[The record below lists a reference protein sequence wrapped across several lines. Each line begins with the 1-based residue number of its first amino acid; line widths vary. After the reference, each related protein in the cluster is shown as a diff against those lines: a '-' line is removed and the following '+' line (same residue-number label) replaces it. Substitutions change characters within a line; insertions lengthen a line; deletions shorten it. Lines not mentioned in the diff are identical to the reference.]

1 VAIQVTFNHILK
13 CTYMNA
19 KISVSIL
26 ASLIFA
32 SIFSCKKIDEFNQ
45 APEIQPLRQGFQASA
60 AIGYCASLASTAFHG
75 GSLPA
80 NVSFETKTPAEGYTG
95 AGILHIQVSQEYPLP
110 FNSGIGDI
118 YIAGLWN
125 NDSGVI
131 SIILADVNLIEGEA
145 KFYGL
150 YTVPVMKKETGKIV
164 AVFAEQDIIIG
175 QGSDTLMNLSL
186 SQPKFATELERL
198 NEPQP
203 TDTFIAIKQNVW
215 FINIDQSGT
224 PSDLYDDA
232 FEINGG
238 GQIAQASS
246 SSGGLLYH
254 AMIETQFT
262 YSNCSI
268 NPTHGTAFI
277 QNLKASGSSIDL
289 GNITLDFHSDCDGKA
304 KVVVATGKYVTSNGK
319 NISLGF

>member
-1 VAIQVTFNHILK
+1 MMVRK
-13 CTYMNA
+13 
-19 KISVSIL
+19 VSSKIL
-26 ASLIFA
+26 ALLIFTA
-32 SIFSCKKIDEFNQ
+32 IFSCKKIDEFNQ
-45 APEIQPLRQGFQASA
+45 GPEIQPLRQGFQASA
-60 AIGYCASLASTAFHG
+60 AIGYCASLASAAFHG
-75 GSLPA
+75 EALPA

-95 AGILHIQVSQEYPLP
+95 AGILHVQISNDYPLP
-110 FNSGIGDI
+110 FNTGIGDI

-131 SIILADVNLIEGEA
+131 SIILADVDLLDAQA

-150 YTVPVMKKETGKIV
+150 YTVPVMKQVSGEILT
-164 AVFAEQDIIIG
+164 VFAEQDIIIG
-175 QGSDTLMNLSL
+175 EGSDTLMNLSL
-186 SQPKFATELERL
+186 SNPKFTTELDRL
-198 NEPQP
+198 NEPRP
-203 TDTFIAIKQNVW
+203 TDTFVAIKQNVW
-215 FINIDQSGT
+215 FIDIDQSGT
-224 PSDLYDDA
+224 PSDVYDDE

-246 SSGGLLYH
+246 NSGGLLYH

-289 GNITLDFHSDCDGKA
+289 GNITLDFHSDCDGRA
-304 KVVVATGKYVTSNGK
+304 KVIVATGKYVTSNGK
-319 NISLGF
+319 NISLDF

>member
-1 VAIQVTFNHILK
+1 MSPLKIFCKIL
-13 CTYMNA
+13 T
-19 KISVSIL
+19 
-26 ASLIFA
+26 LITLV
-32 SIFSCKKIDEFNQ
+32 SIFSCKKIEEFNQ
-45 APEIQPLRQGFQASA
+45 GPEIQPLRQGFQASA
-60 AIGYCASLASTAFHG
+60 AIGYCASLASAAFHG
-75 GSLPA
+75 ETLPP
-80 NVSFETKTPAEGYTG
+80 NVSFETKTPSEGYTG
-95 AGILHIQVSQEYPLP
+95 AGIIHVQISNDYPLP
-110 FNSGIGDI
+110 FNTGIGDI

-131 SIILADVNLIEGEA
+131 SIILADVNLIDAEA

-150 YTVPVMKKETGKIV
+150 YTVPVMKKLTGEIT

-175 QGSDTLMNLSL
+175 EGSDTLMNLSL
-186 SQPKFATELERL
+186 SQPKFTTELDRL
-198 NEPQP
+198 NAPQP
-203 TDTFIAIKQNVW
+203 TETFVAIKQNVW

-224 PSDLYDDA
+224 PSDVYDDA

-246 SSGGLLYH
+246 NSGGLLYH

-262 YSNCSI
+262 YADCSI

-289 GNITLDFHSDCDGKA
+289 GNLTLDFHSDCDGRA

-319 NISLGF
+319 NISLDF